1 MSSQRKALGDF
12 CSKRFLP
19 KTFFVT
25 MAARFVDGKEEDIVQ
40 PKLRPTSSNS
50 RQKDEEDIS
59 ELRAIFYTRKQK
71 FSLTFSPSRER
82 KVVKSTNENGKN
94 FSC

>member
-1 MSSQRKALGDF
+1 
-12 CSKRFLP
+12 
-19 KTFFVT
+19 
-25 MAARFVDGKEEDIVQ
+25 MAARFVDGNEEDIVQ
-40 PKLRPTSSNS
+40 PKFRPTSSNS
-50 RQKDEEDIS
+50 RKKDEEDIS

-94 FSC
+94 FSCWKMFAQQLALRLEVNVWTFHNQF

>member
-1 MSSQRKALGDF
+1 
-12 CSKRFLP
+12 
-19 KTFFVT
+19 
-25 MAARFVDGKEEDIVQ
+25 MAARFVDGNEEDIVQ

-50 RQKDEEDIS
+50 RQKDEEDIN

-71 FSLTFSPSRER
+71 FSLTFSRSRER